1 MWKYKNQ
8 QDQVQEEA
16 IWLLEPN
23 VKRHVQQELTH
34 SLTILTKLMG
44 VFKEFLFL
52 SAEMICNSPSE
63 RWQIYRHF
71 RQDDSYKSL
80 VLL

>member
-23 VKRHVQQELTH
+23 VKRHVQQELIH

-52 SAEMICNSPSE
+52 SAEMIFNTKWE
-63 RWQIYRHF
+63 MTDLQALQTRWLI
-71 RQDDSYKSL
+71 
-80 VLL
+80 